1 MVSIQ
6 PCSPT
11 LDAARPTGCG
21 ARIGAGFSA
30 RSGDRVGTRF
40 SGWALCLRLWGA
52 ILAGLLAMSAYGQGV
67 SVRDA
72 WVRATVSGQQATG
85 AFMQLSAKQ
94 STRLVQATSPVAGL
108 VEIHSMRMDKD
119 VMRMEAI
126 PGLDLPAGR
135 SVELKPGGYHVML
148 MQLKQSIKEGE
159 TVPITLSF
167 QSPDGKRETV
177 EVKAQARVLNPASK
191 HSH

>member
-1 MVSIQ
+1 
-6 PCSPT
+6 
-11 LDAARPTGCG
+11 
-21 ARIGAGFSA
+21 
-30 RSGDRVGTRF
+30 
-40 SGWALCLRLWGA
+40 
-52 ILAGLLAMSAYGQGV
+52 
-67 SVRDA
+67 
-72 WVRATVSGQQATG
+72 
-85 AFMQLSAKQ
+85 MQLSAKQ